1 MTTKIYK
8 ILSYIL
14 LVPAAFLSIMLL
26 FSLVLAIANPAVL
39 LLTFILACVII
50 YTFVSFN
57 FLQKVIIQQ
66 KTVASK
72 LKDWVKVNAY
82 VTLLFALMLIF
93 NTFSALRSPLQL
105 RSVIKEM
112 LEQQKNNPNI
122 AVPENM
128 MYNATIAMFVVF
140 LVYSVL
146 LLTHLFI
153 GFKLL
158 QKHNNQFSDEV

>member
-82 VTLLFALMLIF
+82 VTLLFALMMIF

-128 MYNATIAMFVVF
+128 MYNATIVMFVVF